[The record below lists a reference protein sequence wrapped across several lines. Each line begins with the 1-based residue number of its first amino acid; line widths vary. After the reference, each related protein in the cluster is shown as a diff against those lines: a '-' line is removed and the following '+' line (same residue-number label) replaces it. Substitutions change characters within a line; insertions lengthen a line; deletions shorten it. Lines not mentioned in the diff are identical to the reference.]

1 MKKLFLFALFAALCC
16 SCTESGTDDDPDQ
29 GQNDYSNVEVTGI
42 SLNYHDL
49 TFSSAGGEKTV
60 AVSISLVSDSGHY
73 IEPEWKLTGGASW
86 CTPSRTSGVSS
97 NVVTFTASENNS
109 DQERNATFTFSC
121 GRHSQ
126 NLVVTQK
133 SSGSLTVTTSKIEMG
148 AAGGEA
154 VIEVM
159 ADIDYT
165 YEIDSKCK
173 GWITY
178 KGTRAVQTSR
188 LVFNVA
194 ANSGKEKREG
204 RITIR
209 GGGRTE
215 TVTIY
220 QAGETPTI
228 VLTQNKY
235 EVSAAGETIKV
246 EINSNVDFTVSI
258 PSSASW
264 IEETGTRAFSTHTKY
279 FTISPN
285 TTTSSRSAEI
295 TFKNTTYNLTEKV
308 VVNQAELS
316 ISTITVHVPKKG
328 TLAAVLDEKG
338 LNAEMIVS
346 LKITGELNDED
357 FITIR
362 SMPNLKDL
370 DLSEVNLPTLF
381 EKVFHENKKIE
392 KIILP
397 STLTTI
403 GQYAFYDCTS
413 LQTVTFEKG
422 SRLKTI
428 EESAFED
435 CTELTSIEI
444 PASVETIEDSAF
456 KGCSKLATVTFEKG
470 SQLKAIWGGY
480 YAYSTRYSA
489 YSYYY
494 GAFSDC
500 TALTSIEI
508 PASVETIK
516 STAFQGCSS
525 LATVT
530 FEKGSKLKTIGGSY
544 ASYDAYYYGAFSDC
558 TALTSIEIPA
568 SVETIEAAA
577 FMRCSKL
584 ATVTFEKGSKLKT
597 IGGGYSSSVSSAT
610 TTAYSYYYG
619 AFSDCTALTSIE
631 IPASVETI
639 KSTAFQGCSSLATVT
654 FEKGSKLKTI
664 GGSYASYDAYYY
676 GAFSDCTAL
685 TSIEIPASVETIEA
699 AAFMRCSKLATVTFE
714 KGSKLKTIGGSYA
727 SYYYGAFS
735 NCTALTSIEI
745 PASVETI
752 KAAAFMRC
760 SKLAT
765 VTFEKGSKLK
775 TIDGY
780 AFSCCWA
787 LTTVDMSACT
797 QVTEI
802 GYRAFYEDSK
812 LQLFKIGTRTPPSC
826 GDNAFWGI
834 NSYSVLKVPAGCVDA
849 YKKAIDWNEF
859 TTIPLLL
866 CFCMAGEV
874 D

>member
-1 MKKLFLFALFAALCC
+1 M
-16 SCTESGTDDDPDQ
+16 
-29 GQNDYSNVEVTGI
+29 
-42 SLNYHDL
+42 
-49 TFSSAGGEKTV
+49 
-60 AVSISLVSDSGHY
+60 
-73 IEPEWKLTGGASW
+73 
-86 CTPSRTSGVSS
+86 
-97 NVVTFTASENNS
+97 
-109 DQERNATFTFSC
+109 
-121 GRHSQ
+121 
-126 NLVVTQK
+126 
-133 SSGSLTVTTSKIEMG
+133 TVTTSKIEMG

-159 ADIDYT
+159 AEIDYT

-188 LVFNVA
+188 LVFDVA

-338 LNAEMIVS
+338 LNAETIVS

-362 SMPNLKDL
+362 SMTNLKDL
-370 DLSEVNLPTLF
+370 DLSEVNLPILF

-435 CTELTSIEI
+435 CTALTSIEI
-444 PASVETIEDSAF
+444 PASVERIEDRAF

-470 SQLKAIWGGY
+470 LQLKTIEN
-480 YAYSTRYSA
+480 ST
-489 YSYYY
+489 
-494 GAFSDC
+494 FEDC

-508 PASVETIK
+508 PASVEMIGQYAFNDCTSLHTVTFEKGSQLKTVDGFSRCTSLTTIEIPASVEK
-516 STAFQGCSS
+516 IGEFAFYICTS
-525 LATVT
+525 LQTVT
-530 FEKGSKLKTIGGSY
+530 FEKGSKLKTISN
-544 ASYDAYYYGAFSDC
+544 GAF
-558 TALTSIEIPA
+558 
-568 SVETIEAAA
+568 A
-577 FMRCSKL
+577 F
-584 ATVTFEKGSKLKT
+584 
-597 IGGGYSSSVSSAT
+597 
-610 TTAYSYYYG
+610 
-619 AFSDCTALTSIE
+619 
-631 IPASVETI
+631 
-639 KSTAFQGCSSLATVT
+639 
-654 FEKGSKLKTI
+654 
-664 GGSYASYDAYYY
+664 
-676 GAFSDCTAL
+676 
-685 TSIEIPASVETIEA
+685 
-699 AAFMRCSKLATVTFE
+699 
-714 KGSKLKTIGGSYA
+714 
-727 SYYYGAFS
+727 
-735 NCTALTSIEI
+735 
-745 PASVETI
+745 
-752 KAAAFMRC
+752 
-760 SKLAT
+760 
-765 VTFEKGSKLK
+765 
-775 TIDGY
+775 
-780 AFSCCWA
+780 CWA

-797 QVTEI
+797 QVTVI
-802 GYRAFYEDSK
+802 GEYAFSDDSK

-826 GDNAFWGI
+826 GNDVFTGI

-849 YKKAIDWNEF
+849 YKNATGWKEF
-859 TTIPLLL
+859 TTISELD
-866 CFCMAGEV
+866 E
-874 D
+874 

>member
-500 TALTSIEI
+500 TALTMIEI
-508 PASVETIK
+508 PASVETI
-516 STAFQGCSS
+516 G
-525 LATVT
+525 
-530 FEKGSKLKTIGGSY
+530 
-544 ASYDAYYYGAFSDC
+544 
-558 TALTSIEIPA
+558 
-568 SVETIEAAA
+568 
-577 FMRCSKL
+577 
-584 ATVTFEKGSKLKT
+584 
-597 IGGGYSSSVSSAT
+597 
-610 TTAYSYYYG
+610 
-619 AFSDCTALTSIE
+619 
-631 IPASVETI
+631 
-639 KSTAFQGCSSLATVT
+639 
-654 FEKGSKLKTI
+654 
-664 GGSYASYDAYYY
+664 
-676 GAFSDCTAL
+676 
-685 TSIEIPASVETIEA
+685 A

>member
-159 ADIDYT
+159 AEIDYT

-188 LVFNVA
+188 LVFDVA

-338 LNAEMIVS
+338 LNAETIVS

-362 SMPNLKDL
+362 SMTNLKDL
-370 DLSEVNLPTLF
+370 DLSEVNLPILF

-422 SRLKTI
+422 SQLKTVDGF
-428 EESAFED
+428 SR
-435 CTELTSIEI
+435 CTSLTTIEI
-444 PASVETIEDSAF
+444 PASVEKIGEFAF
-456 KGCSKLATVTFEKG
+456 Y
-470 SQLKAIWGGY
+470 I
-480 YAYSTRYSA
+480 
-489 YSYYY
+489 
-494 GAFSDC
+494 C
-500 TALTSIEI
+500 T
-508 PASVETIK
+508 
-516 STAFQGCSS
+516 S
-525 LATVT
+525 LQTVT
-530 FEKGSKLKTIGGSY
+530 FEKGSKLKTISN
-544 ASYDAYYYGAFSDC
+544 GAF
-558 TALTSIEIPA
+558 
-568 SVETIEAAA
+568 A
-577 FMRCSKL
+577 F
-584 ATVTFEKGSKLKT
+584 
-597 IGGGYSSSVSSAT
+597 
-610 TTAYSYYYG
+610 
-619 AFSDCTALTSIE
+619 
-631 IPASVETI
+631 
-639 KSTAFQGCSSLATVT
+639 
-654 FEKGSKLKTI
+654 
-664 GGSYASYDAYYY
+664 
-676 GAFSDCTAL
+676 
-685 TSIEIPASVETIEA
+685 
-699 AAFMRCSKLATVTFE
+699 
-714 KGSKLKTIGGSYA
+714 
-727 SYYYGAFS
+727 
-735 NCTALTSIEI
+735 
-745 PASVETI
+745 
-752 KAAAFMRC
+752 
-760 SKLAT
+760 
-765 VTFEKGSKLK
+765 
-775 TIDGY
+775 
-780 AFSCCWA
+780 CWA

-797 QVTEI
+797 QVTVI
-802 GYRAFYEDSK
+802 GEYAFSDDSK

-826 GDNAFWGI
+826 GNDVFTGI

-849 YKKAIDWNEF
+849 YKKAYYWKEF
-859 TTIPLLL
+859 TTISELD
-866 CFCMAGEV
+866 E
-874 D
+874 

>member
-49 TFSSAGGEKTV
+49 TFPSAGGEKTV

-159 ADIDYT
+159 AEIDYT

-178 KGTRAVQTSR
+178 KGTRAMQTSR
-188 LVFNVA
+188 LVFDVA

-295 TFKNTTYNLTEKV
+295 TFKNTTYNLAEKV

-316 ISTITVHVPKKG
+316 TSTITVHVPKKG

-338 LNAEMIVS
+338 LNAETIVS

-357 FITIR
+357 FIAIR
-362 SMPNLKDL
+362 SMTNLKDL
-370 DLSEVNLPTLF
+370 DLSEVNLSTLF
-381 EKVFHENKKIE
+381 ENVFYQNKKIE

-397 STLTTI
+397 NTLTTI

-480 YAYSTRYSA
+480 YAGSSSYHSYS
-489 YSYYY
+489 
-494 GAFSDC
+494 
-500 TALTSIEI
+500 
-508 PASVETIK
+508 
-516 STAFQGCSS
+516 
-525 LATVT
+525 
-530 FEKGSKLKTIGGSY
+530 
-544 ASYDAYYYGAFSDC
+544 YYYGAFSDC

-597 IGGGYSSSVSSAT
+597 IGGSYA
-610 TTAYSYYYG
+610 SYYYG
-619 AFSDCTALTSIE
+619 AFSNCTALTSIE

-639 KSTAFQGCSSLATVT
+639 KATAFQGCSSLATVT

-664 GGSYASYDAYYY
+664 GGSYYSYEAYYY

-780 AFSCCWA
+780 AFSNCTA

-802 GYRAFYEDSK
+802 RDEAFYYDSK

-826 GDNAFWGI
+826 GRNVFTRI

-849 YKKAIDWNEF
+849 YKKAYDWNQF
-859 TTIPLLL
+859 TTISELD
-866 CFCMAGEV
+866 E
-874 D
+874 